1 MKYTRGR
8 AGEMQTGELMDMCW
22 SHVSYLP
29 NLRSTGVRTGISVAL
44 EEGVNKASQLSSD
57 RQGNRDT

>member
-1 MKYTRGR
+1 
-8 AGEMQTGELMDMCW
+8 MQTGELMDMCW